1 MAGFLGVHTDLTSKS
16 HDLGGPLKRPEA
28 LSCAKK
34 GASLVILVVFAYNGS
49 DYEVVLG
56 RLYSEL
62 KGGWQQKVSLEE
74 AVLWK
79 LFSCPDKDHTT
90 DSWYRATTTSMYSTS
105 CNSFF
110 IVAAFFSLYLTMI
123 TVLKIFNFGLM
134 LEIGKLLDFNFEY
147 DSKRQIS

>member
-79 LFSCPDKDHTT
+79 LFSCPNKDHTT
-90 DSWYRATTTSMYSTS
+90 DSWYRATNHYYVLDVMQFLFYS
-105 CNSFF
+105 C
-110 IVAAFFSLYLTMI
+110 SL
-123 TVLKIFNFGLM
+123 F
-134 LEIGKLLDFNFEY
+134 
-147 DSKRQIS
+147 